1 MYIFPRLSL
10 FLPFVSQ
17 QPHQSIIQTPPPT
30 CHVPLATRNKP
41 AATQQ
46 SSSQRMVGLTN
57 VLKHKIVTVLSIE
70 EVLEIAR
77 CKDKGATQ
85 YKREAESAGHGD
97 DDAEVILVEMFGKYF
112 IYILQTVLFHLNR
125 AFRQAS
131 STHFSSP
138 TQKKKKKKLP
148 HIFFCNQNTHP
159 LSLSWSVI
167 LSASQPRLWSAAT
180 TGKWDTS
187 STTPSCI
194 LSVMRRSCFDW
205 WV

>member
-1 MYIFPRLSL
+1 
-10 FLPFVSQ
+10 
-17 QPHQSIIQTPPPT
+17 
-30 CHVPLATRNKP
+30 
-41 AATQQ
+41 
-46 SSSQRMVGLTN
+46 MVGLTN

-138 TQKKKKKKLP
+138 TQKKKKKSYPTYSFAIK
-148 HIFFCNQNTHP
+148 
-159 LSLSWSVI
+159 
-167 LSASQPRLWSAAT
+167 
-180 TGKWDTS
+180 
-187 STTPSCI
+187 TPIPC
-194 LSVMRRSCFDW
+194 LFHGP
-205 WV
+205 